1 MSVTRSLLM
10 SLALAVFS
18 MSPAGAQDEATAL
31 RGVLGKLLP
40 GGKIDSLKP
49 TPIAGIYEV
58 LVAGRIYYFTKDG
71 AYLLRGDLIDVA
83 TQHNLTED
91 TRRGMRLATLDRLT
105 EASMIVYSPANP
117 KHTVTVFTD
126 VDCPYCARFH
136 REVPKLVEMGV
147 KVRYAAFPRR
157 GIPSENYDR
166 MVSVWCAK
174 DPTQALTDAKEQRP
188 IETAVCE
195 NPVKE
200 HFGQGHSL
208 GVAGTPTL
216 ILDSGELVGGYVPF
230 RKLVQMLENG

>member
-1 MSVTRSLLM
+1 MPVSRWLLLG
-10 SLALAVFS
+10 LALATLS
-18 MSPAGAQDEATAL
+18 TSPAGAQDDVK
-31 RGVLGKLLP
+31 VLKNTLDKLLP
-40 GGKIDSLKP
+40 GSEVDSLKA
-49 TPIAGIYEV
+49 TPIAGLYEV
-58 LVAGRIYYFTKDG
+58 SVAGRIFYFTKDG
-71 AYLLRGDLIDVA
+71 AYMLRGDLIDVA
-83 TQHNLTED
+83 TRHNLTED
-91 TRRGMRLATLDRLT
+91 TRRGIRLT
-105 EASMIVYSPANP
+105 ALDKLGETSMIVYSPENP

-174 DPTQALTDAKEQRP
+174 DPQRAMTEAKEQRP
-188 IETAVCE
+188 IEAAKCE

-216 ILDSGELVGGYVPF
+216 ILDNGELVGGYVPY
-230 RKLVQMLENG
+230 RRLVQMLEKG